1 MSNKKHYLNETI
13 FDQINNIK
21 QVANDYVGRLIDFYG
36 SPEDNN
42 AVLEVKPFAIMT
54 FNGVINIKKVK
65 KIDDGSILYRSDDG
79 HDFTYME
86 LPIEGMLKIAYEISC
101 QHGIGDMFNELFAD
115 EDVE

>member
-1 MSNKKHYLNETI
+1 MKETI

-36 SPEDNN
+36 SPENDTP
-42 AVLEVKPFAIMT
+42 VLEVKPFGTMT
-54 FNGVINIKKVK
+54 FNGVINIKKVRK
-65 KIDDGSILYRSDDG
+65 TDDGSIIYRSDEG
-79 HDFTYME
+79 HEFTYIE

-115 EDVE
+115 EEVE

>member
-1 MSNKKHYLNETI
+1 MKKTI

-36 SPEDNN
+36 SPENDEP
-42 AVLEVKPFAIMT
+42 VLEVKPFIILT
-54 FNGVINIKKVK
+54 FNGVIGLKKVRK
-65 KIDDGSILYRSDDG
+65 TDDGSILYRSDDG

>member
-1 MSNKKHYLNETI
+1 MKETI

-21 QVANDYVGRLIDFYG
+21 QVANNYVSRLIDFYG
-36 SPEDNN
+36 SPEDDN

-65 KIDDGSILYRSDDG
+65 KINDGSIRHRSDDG
-79 HDFTYME
+79 HDFTYIG
-86 LPIEGMLKIAYEISC
+86 LPIEGMLKIAYEISR
-101 QHGIGDMFNELFAD
+101 QDGIDEMFNELFAD